1 MLSGTFSMLLPTA
14 EKKNAFYEDF
24 FKKYSLLIS
33 TNLIVYDAI
42 DAFSEQRI
50 FEEFSKFNGSYND
63 YKDKEVFQTFM
74 LLEDNYP
81 QKKEQRGLFL
91 NTFFI
96 DRATGQKDSK
106 SFIISAVNIK
116 EFTLLYALFEGVMKE
131 LFRANKVLDKEE
143 YLNEKDIITKFA
155 SSSAVNK
162 KLFLQEMRN
171 RSPLSTFDGI
181 NTFWLYFTHF
191 RHLYFHSGG
200 YVTKQ
205 WFNKYI
211 QKKEDIIKKIS
222 KFNDITTAS
231 QLCDAIKAW
240 EVTENKMCY
249 MEDNFVNF
257 FRNFIIRF
265 MESMYLSG

>member
-91 NTFFI
+91 NTF
-96 DRATGQKDSK
+96 
-106 SFIISAVNIK
+106 
-116 EFTLLYALFEGVMKE
+116 LLIERLA
-131 LFRANKVLDKEE
+131 
-143 YLNEKDIITKFA
+143 
-155 SSSAVNK
+155 K
-162 KLFLQEMRN
+162 KTQN
-171 RSPLSTFDGI
+171 
-181 NTFWLYFTHF
+181 
-191 RHLYFHSGG
+191 HL
-200 YVTKQ
+200 
-205 WFNKYI
+205 
-211 QKKEDIIKKIS
+211 
-222 KFNDITTAS
+222 
-231 QLCDAIKAW
+231 L
-240 EVTENKMCY
+240 
-249 MEDNFVNF
+249 
-257 FRNFIIRF
+257 
-265 MESMYLSG
+265 